1 MPFIAIRIIKIDKK
15 RKYTGMPYFYN
26 FDLRAAHKQRLRSAI
41 DQNQTPMPDTITEKQ
56 SGAAIPA
63 PPALEVSG
71 KTVYPIL
78 LAISFCH
85 LLNDSIQSL
94 IPSTYPMFKKSLH
107 LDFGQLGLITFCFQL
122 TASLLQPFVGL
133 YTDRKP
139 QPYSLA
145 AGMCFT
151 LAGLLLLSR
160 AGSFGLVLF
169 CVSLVGL
176 GSAIFH
182 PESSRIAYL
191 ASGGRRGMA
200 QSLFQVG
207 GNAGSAL
214 GPLLAALLIAP
225 FGQYRISWFSLA
237 ALLAI
242 AVLIRVGGW
251 YKKNNDRGRKKKAP
265 QRGLTNTA
273 PSTTFLVTRKK
284 LILSM
289 VILLLLIFSKYFYM
303 ASMTSYYIFYLIDK
317 FHLTVQNAQIHLFIF
332 LFAVAAGTLIGGPVG
347 DRFGRK
353 YVIWFSIL
361 GVAPFTLL
369 LPYSDLFWTTVLSV
383 LIGVILASAFSA
395 ILVYA
400 QELVPGKVGMIAGLF
415 FGLAFGMGGIGSA
428 VLGRLAD
435 HTEIQF
441 VYRLCAFLPLLGLL
455 TAFLPNL
462 EKRAGTKK
470 PS

>member
-1 MPFIAIRIIKIDKK
+1 MSNSPI
-15 RKYTGMPYFYN
+15 
-26 FDLRAAHKQRLRSAI
+26 SAS
-41 DQNQTPMPDTITEKQ
+41 T
-56 SGAAIPA
+56 
-63 PPALEVSG
+63 
-71 KTVYPIL
+71 KTVFPIL
-78 LAISFCH
+78 LAISFSH

-94 IPSTYPMFKKSLH
+94 IPSTYPLFKRSLH
-107 LDFGQLGLITFCFQL
+107 LSFGQLGLITFCFQL

-151 LAGLLLLSR
+151 LVGLVLLSR
-160 AGSFGLVLF
+160 ADSLVMVLF

-182 PESSRIAYL
+182 PESSRVAFL

-214 GPLLAALLIAP
+214 GPLLAAAIIAP
-225 FGQYRISWFSLA
+225 FGQSRIIWFSLA
-237 ALLAI
+237 ALMAI
-242 AVLIRVGGW
+242 AILFRVGKW
-251 YKKNNDRGRKKKAP
+251 YSASPTIVSRSNRSSAS
-265 QRGLTNTA
+265 A
-273 PSTTFLVTRKK
+273 PSLPPVVTRKK
-284 LILSM
+284 LVLSLT
-289 VILLLLIFSKYFYM
+289 ILLILIFSKYFYM
-303 ASMTSYYIFYLIDK
+303 ASMSSYYIFYLMDK
-317 FHLTVQNAQIHLFIF
+317 FHLSVQNAQIHLFIF

-347 DRFGRK
+347 DRIGRK

-369 LPYSDLFWTTVLSV
+369 LPYSNLLWTTILSV
-383 LIGVILASAFSA
+383 FIGMILASAFSA

-400 QELVPGKVGMIAGLF
+400 QDLVPGKVGMIAGLF

-435 HTEIQF
+435 HTGIQQVF
-441 VYRLCAFLPLLGLL
+441 RLCAFLPLLGLL
-455 TAFLPNL
+455 TGFLPNI
-462 EKRAGTKK
+462 AGRKK